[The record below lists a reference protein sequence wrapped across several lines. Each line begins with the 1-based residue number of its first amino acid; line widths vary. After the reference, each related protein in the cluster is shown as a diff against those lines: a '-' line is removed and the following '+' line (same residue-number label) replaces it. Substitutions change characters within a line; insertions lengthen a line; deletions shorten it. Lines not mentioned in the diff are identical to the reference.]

1 MFYENRYN
9 LIKNLEII
17 FIKLQQNANNY
28 QTVGKIRKKRSSMYL
43 NNTLK
48 FNFESKIPSII
59 TDIIKIKVK

>member
-1 MFYENRYN
+1 MFYENRQN

-17 FIKLQQNANNY
+17 FTKLQQNANNY
-28 QTVGKIRKKRSSMYL
+28 QIVGKIRKKMSSMYL

>member
-28 QTVGKIRKKRSSMYL
+28 ETVGKIRKKCSSMYL